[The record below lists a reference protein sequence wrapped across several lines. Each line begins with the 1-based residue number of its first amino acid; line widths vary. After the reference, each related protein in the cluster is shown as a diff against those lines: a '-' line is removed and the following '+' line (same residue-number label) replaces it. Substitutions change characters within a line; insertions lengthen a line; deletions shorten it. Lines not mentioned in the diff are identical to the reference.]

1 MSEETTE
8 VIDEPKPLEG
18 SFQIKSIQM
27 SDVESKEVL
36 WKSQFPGSND
46 WEKDQ
51 IEIRLPRE
59 ILSCSAVAREIEFS
73 SQDEIQELRLIQKV
87 LLHDHLIEE
96 WDFSFGFVIPSSTNT
111 WQNIIV
117 SSPEVM
123 DASVLSGNVTIET
136 SFYDKDT
143 IVAQSVWSIFYD

>member
-8 VIDEPKPLEG
+8 VIDELKPLEG

-36 WKSQFPGSND
+36 WKSQFSSSDD